1 MTANSTVGF
10 TPRRSIGFA
19 TMQATPLEPRDRT
32 IREVIN
38 VANPSSILTAI
49 ATALDRLSKWIGR
62 SQAEKAKQQQPEIDR
77 MDAEIQGLET
87 K

>member
-1 MTANSTVGF
+1 
-10 TPRRSIGFA
+10 
-19 TMQATPLEPRDRT
+19 MQATLLEPRDRT
-32 IREVIN
+32 IREAIN

-49 ATALDRLSKWIGR
+49 AAALDRLSKWIGR
-62 SQAEKAKQQQPEIDR
+62 SQAEQAKQQQPEIDR